1 MAVIALGLAV
11 SVGHALADGPSAGF
25 SGAKV
30 AQIKFLKLS
39 ALGLAGFLD
48 YGGAWYAGTK
58 RRTGWDFGAG
68 LRFGPTRTTSVRNTR
83 LDFAYRVKND
93 AQRGGWV
100 LIFGSGFAFP
110 ASIDEFRSAGTQ
122 DERRADLPGG
132 FHRG

>member
-1 MAVIALGLAV
+1 LGLGIGPRAFRQ
-11 SVGHALADGPSAGF
+11 HAFTGDRAFFTSAEYRF
-25 SGAKV
+25 TLTDE
-30 AQIKFLKLS
+30 FLKLS

-110 ASIDEFRSAGTQ
+110 ASGRLD
-122 DERRADLPGG
+122 P
-132 FHRG
+132 